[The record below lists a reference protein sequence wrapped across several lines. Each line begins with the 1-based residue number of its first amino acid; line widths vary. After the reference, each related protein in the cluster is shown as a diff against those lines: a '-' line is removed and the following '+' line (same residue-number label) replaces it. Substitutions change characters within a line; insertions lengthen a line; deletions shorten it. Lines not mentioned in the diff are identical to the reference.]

1 MDAEIV
7 GRLESDVVFRELERD
22 GERHASR
29 AIVGLG
35 PYQRSEELFG
45 DQDDSECAGR
55 PSAWSLMKLH
65 SCVSPL

>member
-1 MDAEIV
+1 MA
-7 GRLESDVVFRELERD
+7 GRPESDVVIRELERD

-45 DQDDSECAGR
+45 DQDDLECPGR
-55 PSAWSLMKLH
+55 PSAWSLIKLH
-65 SCVSPL
+65 ICVSLL